1 MAEQRIAALER
12 SMAEQRLAMNSLN
25 AQVQELRE
33 ENAHLK
39 VTVETMAGVIKKV
52 AAGGGGGGGGP
63 AMAPGVANAG
73 MALMKAITALSS
85 KEDTMCELLKQQA
98 DLSSSLLKIASK
110 PGALGGAKPKKEGKK
125 HPALG
130 VVRLDYNYP
139 PAEGDI
145 DCPAS
150 FGYDLYYRCVP
161 GLTFEVAQAGKFTEE
176 VERNFAE
183 AIKYLEGKGAS
194 AITGDCGFMMAFQI
208 PARKIAT
215 KPVFMSALCQVP
227 VICTAFDPNDR
238 ILVLTANGD
247 SLRSQKEFLN
257 HSCGFK
263 VDNKRFLIKGCQ
275 DLPGFDA
282 VARGEQ
288 VDINLVQPH
297 VVKLAMDTIE
307 ANEDIRAVL
316 MECTELPPYSDAVR
330 AATGLPVWDA
340 ITGCDFY
347 VNAYKDNPRFG
358 VNDWQDE
365 WDGVQEEYFFGD
377 NLIESDKKALKTEV
391 KTDLKKIRAG
401 HMKGPKKNDV
411 SKIKKKLAKKQNP
424 ILGVVRLDYNYPPSA
439 GDIDCPGSYGYDV
452 IFRMVPGLTFEMA
465 QAGKMTMEVLKEFK
479 LAVKWLES
487 NGACGI
493 TGDCGFMMAFQPI
506 ARDVA
511 TIPVFMSSMVQCPM
525 VSLAYDKFDK
535 VIILT
540 ANDKT
545 LKPQKEVL
553 LSSCGFD
560 VEDDRF
566 IIIGAQDVDGF
577 DAVANAEKV
586 DIERVTPGMV
596 KLVQDKLKREPSVRA
611 IILECTELPPYADAL
626 RQATGLPVW
635 DAITNADFFIS
646 AFKDNPR
653 FGLNEWQAPWD
664 GTIEEYKLGQN
675 LDAKKREK
683 ALFVNE

>member
-52 AAGGGGGGGGP
+52 AAGGGGGG
-63 AMAPGVANAG
+63 AAVSPGVANAG

-98 DLSSSLLKIASK
+98 DLSASLLKVAQK
-110 PGALGGAKPKKEGKK
+110 PGALGGAAPKKPAKK

-161 GLTFEVAQAGKFTEE
+161 GLTFEVAQAGKFSEE
-176 VERNFAE
+176 VERNFSE
-183 AIKYLEGKGAS
+183 AIKYLEMRGCS

-208 PARKIAT
+208 QARKIAT

-227 VICTAFDPNDR
+227 VIATAFDPNDQ

-257 HSCGFK
+257 HSCGFQ
-263 VDNKRFLIKGCQ
+263 VDNKRFIIKGCQ

-282 VARGEQ
+282 VAKGAQ
-288 VDINLVQPH
+288 VDINLVQPAM
-297 VVKLAMDTIE
+297 VKMTMDILDKND
-307 ANEDIRAVL
+307 AIRGIL
-316 MECTELPPYSDAVR
+316 LECTELPPYADALR

-358 VNDWQDE
+358 INDWQDE
-365 WDGVQEEYFFGD
+365 WDGAQDEYFFGD
-377 NLIESDKKALKTEV
+377 NLISSDKKELKTSV
-391 KTDLKKIRAG
+391 NQDLKKVRAG

-411 SKIKKKLAKKQNP
+411 AKAKKKLAKKQNP
-424 ILGVVRLDYNYPPSA
+424 TLGVLRLDYNYPPAA
-439 GDIDCPGSYGYDV
+439 GDIDCPASYGYDV
-452 IFRMVPGLTFEMA
+452 IYRMVPGLTFEMA
-465 QAGKMTMEVLKEFK
+465 QSGKMTMEVLKEFK
-479 LAVKWLES
+479 LSVKWLES
-487 NGACGI
+487 HGACGI

-511 TIPVFMSSMVQCPM
+511 SIPVFMSSMVQCPM
-525 VSLAYDKFDK
+525 VSLAYDKFDRI
-535 VIILT
+535 IILT

-545 LKPQKEVL
+545 LKPQKDTL
-553 LSSCGFD
+553 LSACGFNVD
-560 VEDDRF
+560 DDRF
-566 IIIGAQDVDGF
+566 VIIGAQNVDGF
-577 DAVANAEKV
+577 DAVAAGEKV
-586 DIERVTPGMV
+586 DVERVTPGMV
-596 KLVQDKLKREPSVRA
+596 KLCTDAMKKISSIRA

-626 RQATGLPVW
+626 RKETGLPVW
-635 DAITNADFFIS
+635 DAITCADFFIS

-675 LDAKKREK
+675 LSAEKKEK
-683 ALFVNE
+683 AMFA